1 MDAFD
6 LAMNIILL
14 MESADHSFE
23 SMTSLLSNLIDRP
36 QKHFFDSFAASA
48 FFFFASHHLPFLSF
62 SQNFH
67 GRQNILLYE
76 YLNIQYIHTTICQ
89 HVKRKNRVSAFKQ
102 TNKMKN

>member
-48 FFFFASHHLPFLSF
+48 FSFFFAKKEESLLLSK
-62 SQNFH
+62 Q
-67 GRQNILLYE
+67 I
-76 YLNIQYIHTTICQ
+76 
-89 HVKRKNRVSAFKQ
+89 KKN
-102 TNKMKN
+102 